1 MTALEAVAVHL
12 PPVAEPIEL
21 VGERLGL
28 TERQIGLFRR
38 FHGLDQVRVD
48 RDGDL
53 TDLLTAAAKA
63 LAQLSG
69 NEHRVKYVLHAR
81 SLPIAAPYPHN
92 PLHDALGR
100 LGLTHARAFTIT
112 HHACAG
118 SLLALDVAGRLL
130 AADPDPEALA
140 LILAGEKTFT
150 RDARIVPDT
159 ALFGEGA
166 AAALVRA
173 EGERDRVLSYAVD
186 QRGEFDGRLADD
198 PELMARYQ
206 RSYPDLVIAVME
218 AALNEAGE
226 SWESI
231 RLLLP
236 HNVNRISWQR
246 ICRRI
251 GYPPDRVVLDNV
263 PAVGHSFAA
272 DILLNHH
279 TATGR
284 GLLRRGDRYLVAA
297 SGLGATF
304 AAMVLQH

>member
-12 PPVAEPIEL
+12 PPLAEPIEQ
-21 VGERLGL
+21 VGERLEL
-28 TERQIGLFRR
+28 TDRQIKLFRR
-38 FHGLDQVRVD
+38 FHGLDRIGTD
-48 RDGDL
+48 PDGDL

-63 LAQLSG
+63 LAPLRG
-69 NEHRVKYVLHAR
+69 NEHRVTYVLHAR

-100 LGLTHARAFTIT
+100 LGLTHARAFTVT

-130 AADPDPEALA
+130 AADPDPEATA

-150 RDARIVPDT
+150 RDARIVPET

-166 AAALVRA
+166 AACLVRA
-173 EGERDRVLSYAVD
+173 GGEHDRVLSYAVD

-198 PELMARYQ
+198 PELMQRYQ
-206 RSYPDLVIAVME
+206 RSYPELMVAVME
-218 AALNEAGE
+218 AALDEAGE
-226 SWESI
+226 SWDSI
-231 RLLLP
+231 RLVLP
-236 HNVNRISWQR
+236 HNVNQISWQR

-279 TATGR
+279 TATTR
-284 GLLRRGDRYLVAA
+284 GLLRRGDRYLAAA
-297 SGLGATF
+297 SGIGATF

>member
-28 TERQIGLFRR
+28 TDRQIRLFRR

-48 RDGDL
+48 PDGDL
-53 TDLLTAAAKA
+53 TDLLTAAATA
-63 LAQLSG
+63 LAPLRG
-69 NEHRVKYVLHAR
+69 NEHRVRYVLHAR

-92 PLHDALGR
+92 PLHDVLGR

-159 ALFGEGA
+159 ALFGEGSA
-166 AAALVRA
+166 ACLVRA
-173 EGERDRVLSYAVD
+173 GGERDRVLSYAVD
-186 QRGEFDGRLADD
+186 QHGEFDGRLADD
-198 PELMARYQ
+198 PELMLDYQ
-206 RSYPDLVIAVME
+206 RSYPELMVAVME
-218 AALNEAGE
+218 AALEEAGE
-226 SWESI
+226 SWDSI

-236 HNVNRISWQR
+236 HNVNQISWKR
-246 ICRRI
+246 ICRTT
-251 GYPPDRVVLDNV
+251 GYPPERVVLDNV

-279 TATGR
+279 TATTR

-297 SGLGATF
+297 SGIGATF

>member
-12 PPVAEPIEL
+12 PPTAEPIEL
-21 VGERLGL
+21 VGEHLGL
-28 TERQIGLFRR
+28 TDRQIRLFRR

-53 TDLLTAAAKA
+53 TDLLIGAAKA
-63 LAQLSG
+63 LAPLRG

-81 SLPIAAPYPHN
+81 SLPVAAPYPHN
-92 PLHDALGR
+92 PLHDVLGR
-100 LGLTHARAFTIT
+100 LGLSHARAFTIT

-118 SLLALDVAGRLL
+118 TLLALDVAGRLL
-130 AADPDPEALA
+130 AAEPDPEAMA

-166 AAALVRA
+166 AACLVRA
-173 EGERDRVLSYAVD
+173 EGEHDRVLSYAVD
-186 QRGEFDGRLADD
+186 QHGEFDGRLADD
-198 PELMARYQ
+198 PDLLLRYQ
-206 RSYPDLVIAVME
+206 RGYPELMVGVMR
-218 AALNEAGE
+218 AALDEAGE
-226 SWESI
+226 SWDSI

-236 HNVNRISWQR
+236 HNVNQISWKR
-246 ICRRI
+246 ICREV
-251 GYPPDRVVLDNV
+251 GYPPERVVLDNV

-272 DILLNHH
+272 DVLINHR
-279 TATGR
+279 TATAR

-297 SGLGATF
+297 AGIGATF

>member
-12 PPVAEPIEL
+12 PSLAEPIEP

-28 TERQIGLFRR
+28 TDRQIRLFRR
-38 FHGLDQVRVD
+38 FHGLDRIRTD
-48 RDGDL
+48 PDGDL

-63 LAQLSG
+63 LAPLRG
-69 NEHRVKYVLHAR
+69 NEHRVRYVLHAR

-100 LGLTHARAFTIT
+100 LGLTRARAFTVT

-130 AADPDPEALA
+130 AADPDPEATA

-150 RDARIVPDT
+150 RDARIVPET

-166 AAALVRA
+166 AACLVRA
-173 EGERDRVLSYAVD
+173 GGEHDRVLSYAVD

-198 PELMARYQ
+198 PELMLRYQ
-206 RSYPDLVIAVME
+206 RSYPELMVAVME
-218 AALNEAGE
+218 AALEEAGE
-226 SWESI
+226 SWDSI
-231 RLLLP
+231 RLVLP
-236 HNVNRISWQR
+236 HNVNQISWQR

-272 DILLNHH
+272 DVLLNHH
-279 TATGR
+279 TATTR
-284 GLLRRGDRYLVAA
+284 GLLRRGDRYLAAA
-297 SGLGATF
+297 SGIGATF

>member
-28 TERQIGLFRR
+28 TGRQISLFRR

-48 RDGDL
+48 PDGDL

-63 LAQLSG
+63 LAPLRG

-100 LGLTHARAFTIT
+100 LGLTHARALTIT

-130 AADPDPEALA
+130 AADPDPAATA

-166 AAALVRA
+166 AACLVRA
-173 EGERDRVLSYAVD
+173 GGERDRVLSYAVD
-186 QRGEFDGRLADD
+186 QHGEFDGRLAED
-198 PELMARYQ
+198 PELMLEYQ
-206 RSYPDLVIAVME
+206 RSYPELMTAVME
-218 AALNEAGE
+218 AALEEAGE
-226 SWESI
+226 SWDSI

-236 HNVNRISWQR
+236 HNVNQISWKR
-246 ICRRI
+246 ICRRT

-279 TATGR
+279 TATTR

-297 SGLGATF
+297 SGIGATF

>member
-12 PPVAEPIEL
+12 PPVAEPVEVI
-21 VGERLGL
+21 GGRLGL
-28 TERQIGLFRR
+28 TDRQIRLFRR

-48 RDGDL
+48 PDGDL
-53 TDLLTAAAKA
+53 SDLLIAAAKA
-63 LAQLSG
+63 LAPLRG

-130 AADPDPEALA
+130 AADPDPEAMA

-150 RDARIVPDT
+150 RDARIVPET

-166 AAALVRA
+166 AACLVRA

-198 PELMARYQ
+198 PELMQRYQ
-206 RSYPDLVIAVME
+206 RGYPELMVAVME
-218 AALNEAGE
+218 AALEEAGE
-226 SWESI
+226 SWDSI

-246 ICRRI
+246 ICRAT
-251 GYPPDRVVLDNV
+251 GFPLDRVVLDNV

-272 DILLNHH
+272 DVLLNHH
-279 TATGR
+279 TATTSGR
-284 GLLRRGDRYLVAA
+284 LRRGDRYLLAA
-297 SGLGATF
+297 SGIGATF